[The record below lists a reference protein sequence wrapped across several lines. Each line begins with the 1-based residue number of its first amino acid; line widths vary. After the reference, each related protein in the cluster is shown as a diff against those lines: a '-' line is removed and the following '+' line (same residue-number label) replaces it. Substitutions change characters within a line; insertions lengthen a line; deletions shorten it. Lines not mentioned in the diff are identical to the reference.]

1 MISTGAMIRRGKSY
15 QNLMVDLQM
24 TNKKLVRRGL
34 NIIKEATGVDDNEAK
49 EYIEKAKGSVKVAI
63 VMILSDCDYDNAIK
77 RLEKAEG
84 KVRIAIKDKV

>member
-1 MISTGAMIRRGKSY
+1 MIRRGKSY